1 MMALGDIL
9 AARADNARARGTVEA
24 GTLGTVTVEALPV
37 RELERLMRGADG
49 DRAVFYAACRELQG
63 AGAALLRAGKVYRP
77 DQVMALVSDA
87 EAAKA
92 AEAVR
97 ALSGWTGMDGGTVQR
112 TDFPAENTAGDSA
125 GAGKAADT
133 GASSEASD
141 GTASEAAAH
150 GTDTDKKA
158 AFPAVTSDRRTA
170 DIGRSRGQRFDCT
183 ADGTDEGAGAGEAA
197 DTGVSSEASDGT
209 AGEAAAHGTDTDKK
223 AAFPAVTSDGRTA
236 DNGRSRG
243 QRFDYTADGT
253 DEGAGGQASREA
265 EIRPAVVQVNAEV
278 RRDAVQKKTADAAFR
293 PDTVREKAGKN
304 AEIRHRSVHGEKAG
318 GQASCEFLAEYGEP
332 LPPDGKTQ
340 VLPEKS
346 PDAPQNVGVSDK
358 MDGSLQK
365 TEREFLSER
374 AAPERGYALGL
385 HESKSE
391 IDGRGGANLHESESE
406 NGAGSGNAL
415 HEGESE
421 IAETLHENKSEN
433 DAKGGKTLHE
443 SKSEVTGTLHETT
456 SELAERVARELLDGL
471 RRAAWVR

>member
-92 AEAVR
+92 AGAVR
-97 ALSGWTGMDGGTVQR
+97 ALSGWTGMDGGTAQR
-112 TDFPAENTAGDSA
+112 TDLPAGNTAGDSA

-133 GASSEASD
+133 GA
-141 GTASEAAAH
+141 
-150 GTDTDKKA
+150 
-158 AFPAVTSDRRTA
+158 
-170 DIGRSRGQRFDCT
+170 
-183 ADGTDEGAGAGEAA
+183 
-197 DTGVSSEASDGT
+197 SSEASDGT

-236 DNGRSRG
+236 DNGRSGDLRSEG
-243 QRFDYTADGT
+243 AGGA
-253 DEGAGGQASREA
+253 DEGAGGQDSHETDKEA

-278 RRDAVQKKTADAAFR
+278 RREAVQKKTADAAFR

-365 TEREFLSER
+365 TERDFLSER

-421 IAETLHENKSEN
+421 ITETLHETESEK
-433 DAKGGKTLHE
+433 DATGGDPLHE
-443 SKSEVTGTLHETT
+443 SKSEVTETLHETT

>member
-1 MMALGDIL
+1 MMALGEIL

-97 ALSGWTGMDGGTVQR
+97 ALSGWTGMDGGTAQR
-112 TDFPAENTAGDSA
+112 TDLPAGNTAGDSA
-125 GAGKAADT
+125 GAGGQD
-133 GASSEASD
+133 SHE
-141 GTASEAAAH
+141 
-150 GTDTDKKA
+150 TDKK
-158 AFPAVTSDRRTA
+158 
-170 DIGRSRGQRFDCT
+170 
-183 ADGTDEGAGAGEAA
+183 
-197 DTGVSSEASDGT
+197 
-209 AGEAAAHGTDTDKK
+209 
-223 AAFPAVTSDGRTA
+223 
-236 DNGRSRG
+236 
-243 QRFDYTADGT
+243 
-253 DEGAGGQASREA
+253 A

-278 RRDAVQKKTADAAFR
+278 RREAVQKKSADAAFR

-318 GQASCEFLAEYGEP
+318 GQASCEFLTEYGEP

-340 VLPEKS
+340 FLPEKS

-365 TEREFLSER
+365 TEREFLSEH

-406 NGAGSGNAL
+406 
-415 HEGESE
+415 
-421 IAETLHENKSEN
+421 ITETLHENKSEN
-433 DAKGGKTLHE
+433 DATGGDPLHE
-443 SKSEVTGTLHETT
+443 SKSEVTETLHETT

>member
-1 MMALGDIL
+1 MMALGEIL
-9 AARADNARARGTVEA
+9 AARADNARARGAVEA
-24 GTLGTVTVEALPV
+24 GRLGTVTVEALPV

-97 ALSGWTGMDGGTVQR
+97 ALSGWTETETNGKVAEVL
-112 TDFPAENTAGDSA
+112 PAENTDGDS
-125 GAGKAADT
+125 
-133 GASSEASD
+133 
-141 GTASEAAAH
+141 
-150 GTDTDKKA
+150 
-158 AFPAVTSDRRTA
+158 
-170 DIGRSRGQRFDCT
+170 
-183 ADGTDEGAGAGEAA
+183 AGAGEAA
-197 DTGVSSEASDGT
+197 DTSASSEASDGT

-236 DNGRSRG
+236 DNGRPRG
-243 QRFDYTADGT
+243 QRFDHTADGT
-253 DEGAGGQASREA
+253 DEGAGGQDSHETDRKA

-293 PDTVREKAGKN
+293 PDTVREKAEKN

-332 LPPDGKTQ
+332 LPLDGKTQ

-374 AAPERGYALGL
+374 AAPEDGYALGL

-415 HEGESE
+415 HEGASE
-421 IAETLHENKSEN
+421 ITKTLHETESEN
-433 DAKGGKTLHE
+433 DAAGGDPLHE
-443 SKSEVTGTLHETT
+443 SKSEITEMLHETT

>member
-1 MMALGDIL
+1 MMALGDVL

-97 ALSGWTGMDGGTVQR
+97 ALSGWTGMDGGTAQR
-112 TDFPAENTAGDSA
+112 TDLPAGNMAGDS
-125 GAGKAADT
+125 
-133 GASSEASD
+133 
-141 GTASEAAAH
+141 
-150 GTDTDKKA
+150 
-158 AFPAVTSDRRTA
+158 
-170 DIGRSRGQRFDCT
+170 
-183 ADGTDEGAGAGEAA
+183 AGAGEAA
-197 DTGVSSEASDGT
+197 DTGASSETSDGT
-209 AGEAAAHGTDTDKK
+209 AGEAAAHGADTDKK
-223 AAFPAVTSDGRTA
+223 AAFPAATSDRRA
-236 DNGRSRG
+236 PDNGRSRG
-243 QRFDYTADGT
+243 QRFDHTADGT
-253 DEGAGGQASREA
+253 DEGAGGQDSHETDKKA

-278 RRDAVQKKTADAAFR
+278 RRDAVQKKSADAAFR

-421 IAETLHENKSEN
+421 ITETLHENKSEN
-433 DAKGGKTLHE
+433 DAAGGDPLHE
-443 SKSEVTGTLHETT
+443 SKSEVTETLHETT

>member
-9 AARADNARARGTVEA
+9 AARADNARARGTVEVGA
-24 GTLGTVTVEALPV
+24 LGTVEVEALPI
-37 RELERLMRGADG
+37 RELERLWYGI
-49 DRAVFYAACRELQG
+49 DRDRVVFYAACRALQRE
-63 AGAALLRAGKVYRP
+63 GAALLRAGKVYRP

-97 ALSGWTGMDGGTVQR
+97 ALSGWTETETNGKVAEVS
-112 TDFPAENTAGDSA
+112 PAENTDGDSA

-141 GTASEAAAH
+141 GTAREAAAY
-150 GTDTDKKA
+150 
-158 AFPAVTSDRRTA
+158 
-170 DIGRSRGQRFDCT
+170 
-183 ADGTDEGAGAGEAA
+183 
-197 DTGVSSEASDGT
+197 
-209 AGEAAAHGTDTDKK
+209 GTDTDKK
-223 AAFPAVTSDGRTA
+223 AAFPAVTSDGHTA

-243 QRFDYTADGT
+243 QRFDHTADGT
-253 DEGAGGQASREA
+253 DEGAGGQDSHETDKEA

-278 RRDAVQKKTADAAFR
+278 RRDAVQKKTADAAFRPDTVREKTADAAIR

-374 AAPERGYALGL
+374 AAPEDGYALGL

-391 IDGRGGANLHESESE
+391 IDGQDGASLHEITSEDDAKGGKALHESKSE
-406 NGAGSGNAL
+406 Y
-415 HEGESE
+415 
-421 IAETLHENKSEN
+421 AETLHENKSEN
-433 DAKGGKTLHE
+433 DAAGGDPLHE
-443 SKSEVTGTLHETT
+443 SKSEVTETLHETT

>member
-97 ALSGWTGMDGGTVQR
+97 ALSGWTGMDGGTAQR
-112 TDFPAENTAGDSA
+112 TDFPAENADSA

-141 GTASEAAAH
+141 GTA
-150 GTDTDKKA
+150 
-158 AFPAVTSDRRTA
+158 
-170 DIGRSRGQRFDCT
+170 
-183 ADGTDEGAGAGEAA
+183 GE
-197 DTGVSSEASDGT
+197 V
-209 AGEAAAHGTDTDKK
+209 AAHGTDTDKK

-243 QRFDYTADGT
+243 QRFDHTADGT
-253 DEGAGGQASREA
+253 DEGAGGQDSHETDKEA

-278 RRDAVQKKTADAAFR
+278 RREAVQKKTADAAFR

-304 AEIRHRSVHGEKAG
+304 TEIRHRSVHGEKAG

-365 TEREFLSER
+365 TEREFLSEC

-421 IAETLHENKSEN
+421 ITE
-433 DAKGGKTLHE
+433 
-443 SKSEVTGTLHETT
+443 TLHETT

>member
-63 AGAALLRAGKVYRP
+63 TGAALLRAGKVYRP

-97 ALSGWTGMDGGTVQR
+97 ALSGWTETETNGKVAEVL
-112 TDFPAENTAGDSA
+112 PAENTDGDS
-125 GAGKAADT
+125 
-133 GASSEASD
+133 
-141 GTASEAAAH
+141 
-150 GTDTDKKA
+150 
-158 AFPAVTSDRRTA
+158 
-170 DIGRSRGQRFDCT
+170 
-183 ADGTDEGAGAGEAA
+183 AGAGEAA
-197 DTGVSSEASDGT
+197 DTGASSETSDGT

-243 QRFDYTADGT
+243 QRFDHTADGT
-253 DEGAGGQASREA
+253 DEGAGGQDSHETDKKA

-278 RRDAVQKKTADAAFR
+278 RREAVQKKTADAAFR

-332 LPPDGKTQ
+332 FPPDGKTQ

-374 AAPERGYALGL
+374 AAPEDGYALGL

-421 IAETLHENKSEN
+421 ITETLHETESEN
-433 DAKGGKTLHE
+433 DATGGNPLHE
-443 SKSEVTGTLHETT
+443 SKSEVTETLHETT

>member
-97 ALSGWTGMDGGTVQR
+97 ALSGWTETETNGKVAEVL
-112 TDFPAENTAGDSA
+112 PAENTDGDS
-125 GAGKAADT
+125 
-133 GASSEASD
+133 
-141 GTASEAAAH
+141 
-150 GTDTDKKA
+150 
-158 AFPAVTSDRRTA
+158 
-170 DIGRSRGQRFDCT
+170 
-183 ADGTDEGAGAGEAA
+183 AGAGEAA
-197 DTGVSSEASDGT
+197 DTGASSEASDGT

-236 DNGRSRG
+236 DNGRSGDLRSEG
-243 QRFDYTADGT
+243 AGGE
-253 DEGAGGQASREA
+253 DENAGGQASREADGA

-278 RRDAVQKKTADAAFR
+278 RREAVQKKTADAAFR

-391 IDGRGGANLHESESE
+391 IDGRGGASLHEITSEDDAKGGKALHESTSEYTETLHESESE

-415 HEGESE
+415 HE
-421 IAETLHENKSEN
+421 
-433 DAKGGKTLHE
+433 
-443 SKSEVTGTLHETT
+443 SKSEVTETLHETT

>member
-97 ALSGWTGMDGGTVQR
+97 ALSGWTGMDGGTAQR
-112 TDFPAENTAGDSA
+112 TDFPAENADSA
-125 GAGKAADT
+125 GAGDAADT
-133 GASSEASD
+133 GA
-141 GTASEAAAH
+141 
-150 GTDTDKKA
+150 
-158 AFPAVTSDRRTA
+158 
-170 DIGRSRGQRFDCT
+170 
-183 ADGTDEGAGAGEAA
+183 
-197 DTGVSSEASDGT
+197 SSEASDGT

-243 QRFDYTADGT
+243 QRFDHTADGT
-253 DEGAGGQASREA
+253 DEGAGGQDSHETDKKA

-374 AAPERGYALGL
+374 AAPEDGYALGL

-391 IDGRGGANLHESESE
+391 IDGRGRANLHESESE

-415 HEGESE
+415 HE
-421 IAETLHENKSEN
+421 
-433 DAKGGKTLHE
+433 
-443 SKSEVTGTLHETT
+443 SKSEVTETLHETT

>member
-49 DRAVFYAACRELQG
+49 DRAVFYVACRELQG

-92 AEAVR
+92 AEAVC
-97 ALSGWTGMDGGTVQR
+97 ALSGWTGMDGGTAQR
-112 TDFPAENTAGDSA
+112 TDFPAGNTAGDSA
-125 GAGKAADT
+125 GAGK
-133 GASSEASD
+133 
-141 GTASEAAAH
+141 
-150 GTDTDKKA
+150 
-158 AFPAVTSDRRTA
+158 
-170 DIGRSRGQRFDCT
+170 
-183 ADGTDEGAGAGEAA
+183 AA

-209 AGEAAAHGTDTDKK
+209 AGEAAAHGTDTNKK
-223 AAFPAVTSDGRTA
+223 AAFPAVTLDGRTA
-236 DNGRSRG
+236 DNGRSGDLRSEG
-243 QRFDYTADGT
+243 AGGAD
-253 DEGAGGQASREA
+253 EKAGGQASHETDKKA
-265 EIRPAVVQVNAEV
+265 EIRPAVVQENAEV
-278 RRDAVQKKTADAAFR
+278 RREAVQKKTADAAFR

-332 LPPDGKTQ
+332 LSPDGKTQ

-391 IDGRGGANLHESESE
+391 INGRDGASLHESESE

-421 IAETLHENKSEN
+421 ITKTLHETESEN
-433 DAKGGKTLHE
+433 GAGSGNALHE
-443 SKSEVTGTLHETT
+443 SKSEVTETLHETT

>member
-97 ALSGWTGMDGGTVQR
+97 ALSGWTETETNGKVAEVL
-112 TDFPAENTAGDSA
+112 PAENTDGDS
-125 GAGKAADT
+125 
-133 GASSEASD
+133 
-141 GTASEAAAH
+141 
-150 GTDTDKKA
+150 
-158 AFPAVTSDRRTA
+158 
-170 DIGRSRGQRFDCT
+170 
-183 ADGTDEGAGAGEAA
+183 AGAGEAA
-197 DTGVSSEASDGT
+197 DTGASSEASDGT

-243 QRFDYTADGT
+243 QRFDHTSDGT
-253 DEGAGGQASREA
+253 DEGAGGQDSHEA

-278 RRDAVQKKTADAAFR
+278 RREAVQKKTADAAFR

-374 AAPERGYALGL
+374 AAPEDGYALGL

-421 IAETLHENKSEN
+421 ITETLHETESEN
-433 DAKGGKTLHE
+433 DATGGDPLHE
-443 SKSEVTGTLHETT
+443 SKSEVTETLHETT

>member
-1 MMALGDIL
+1 MMTLGDIL

-97 ALSGWTGMDGGTVQR
+97 ALSGWTGMDGGTAQR
-112 TDFPAENTAGDSA
+112 TDFPAENADS
-125 GAGKAADT
+125 
-133 GASSEASD
+133 
-141 GTASEAAAH
+141 
-150 GTDTDKKA
+150 
-158 AFPAVTSDRRTA
+158 
-170 DIGRSRGQRFDCT
+170 
-183 ADGTDEGAGAGEAA
+183 AGAGEAA
-197 DTGVSSEASDGT
+197 DTGASSVTSDGT

-223 AAFPAVTSDGRTA
+223 A
-236 DNGRSRG
+236 
-243 QRFDYTADGT
+243 
-253 DEGAGGQASREA
+253 
-265 EIRPAVVQVNAEV
+265 EIRPAVVQINAEV
-278 RRDAVQKKTADAAFR
+278 RREAVQKKTADAAFR

-374 AAPERGYALGL
+374 AAPEDGYALGL

-421 IAETLHENKSEN
+421 IAETLHETESEN
-433 DAKGGKTLHE
+433 DAAGGDPLHE
-443 SKSEVTGTLHETT
+443 SKSEVTETLHETT

>member
-92 AEAVR
+92 AEAVC
-97 ALSGWTGMDGGTVQR
+97 ALSGWTGMDGGTAQR
-112 TDFPAENTAGDSA
+112 TDFPAGNTAGDSA
-125 GAGKAADT
+125 GAGK
-133 GASSEASD
+133 
-141 GTASEAAAH
+141 
-150 GTDTDKKA
+150 
-158 AFPAVTSDRRTA
+158 
-170 DIGRSRGQRFDCT
+170 
-183 ADGTDEGAGAGEAA
+183 AA

-209 AGEAAAHGTDTDKK
+209 AGEAAAHGTDTNKK
-223 AAFPAVTSDGRTA
+223 AAFPAVTLDGRTA
-236 DNGRSRG
+236 DNGRSGDLRS
-243 QRFDYTADGT
+243 
-253 DEGAGGQASREA
+253 EGAGGADEKAGGQTSHETDKKA
-265 EIRPAVVQVNAEV
+265 EIRPAVVQENAEV
-278 RRDAVQKKTADAAFR
+278 RREAVQKKTADAAFR

-332 LPPDGKTQ
+332 LSPDGKTQ

-391 IDGRGGANLHESESE
+391 INGRDGASLHESESE

-421 IAETLHENKSEN
+421 ITKTLHETESEN
-433 DAKGGKTLHE
+433 GAGSGNALHE
-443 SKSEVTGTLHETT
+443 SKSEVTETLHETT

>member
-9 AARADNARARGTVEA
+9 AARALSARARGTVEA

-97 ALSGWTGMDGGTVQR
+97 ALSGWTGIDGGTAQR
-112 TDFPAENTAGDSA
+112 TDLPAGNTAGDSA
-125 GAGKAADT
+125 GAGEAADT
-133 GASSEASD
+133 GA
-141 GTASEAAAH
+141 
-150 GTDTDKKA
+150 
-158 AFPAVTSDRRTA
+158 
-170 DIGRSRGQRFDCT
+170 
-183 ADGTDEGAGAGEAA
+183 
-197 DTGVSSEASDGT
+197 SSEASDGT

-223 AAFPAVTSDGRTA
+223 AAFPAVTTDRLAA
-236 DNGRSRG
+236 DNGRSGDLRSEG
-243 QRFDYTADGT
+243 AGDAD
-253 DEGAGGQASREA
+253 ENAGGQASREA

-278 RRDAVQKKTADAAFR
+278 RREAVQKKTADAAFR

-374 AAPERGYALGL
+374 AAPEDGYALGL

-421 IAETLHENKSEN
+421 ITETLHENKSEN
-433 DAKGGKTLHE
+433 DAAGGE
-443 SKSEVTGTLHETT
+443 TLHETT

>member
-24 GTLGTVTVEALPV
+24 GALGTVEVEALPI
-37 RELERLMRGADG
+37 RELERLWYGI
-49 DRAVFYAACRELQG
+49 DRDRVVFYAACRALQRE
-63 AGAALLRAGKVYRP
+63 GAALLRAGKVYRP
-77 DQVMALVSDA
+77 DEVMALVSDA

-97 ALSGWTGMDGGTVQR
+97 ALSGWTGKDGGTAQR
-112 TDFPAENTAGDSA
+112 TDFPAENADS
-125 GAGKAADT
+125 
-133 GASSEASD
+133 
-141 GTASEAAAH
+141 
-150 GTDTDKKA
+150 
-158 AFPAVTSDRRTA
+158 
-170 DIGRSRGQRFDCT
+170 
-183 ADGTDEGAGAGEAA
+183 AGAGEAA
-197 DTGVSSEASDGT
+197 DTGASSEASDGT

-243 QRFDYTADGT
+243 QRFDHTADGT
-253 DEGAGGQASREA
+253 DEGAGGQDSHETDKKA

-278 RRDAVQKKTADAAFR
+278 RREAVQKKSARTSFR

-304 AEIRHRSVHGEKAG
+304 AEIRHRSVHGEKTG

-332 LPPDGKTQ
+332 LPSDGKTQ

-374 AAPERGYALGL
+374 AAPEDGYALGL

-421 IAETLHENKSEN
+421 ITE
-433 DAKGGKTLHE
+433 
-443 SKSEVTGTLHETT
+443 TLHETT

>member
-92 AEAVR
+92 AEAVC
-97 ALSGWTGMDGGTVQR
+97 ALSGWTGMDGGTAQR
-112 TDFPAENTAGDSA
+112 TDFPAGNTAGDSA
-125 GAGKAADT
+125 GAGK
-133 GASSEASD
+133 
-141 GTASEAAAH
+141 
-150 GTDTDKKA
+150 
-158 AFPAVTSDRRTA
+158 
-170 DIGRSRGQRFDCT
+170 
-183 ADGTDEGAGAGEAA
+183 AA

-209 AGEAAAHGTDTDKK
+209 AGEAAAHGTDTNKK
-223 AAFPAVTSDGRTA
+223 AAFPAVTLDGRTA

-243 QRFDYTADGT
+243 QRFDHTADGT
-253 DEGAGGQASREA
+253 DEGAGGQDSHETDRKA

-332 LPPDGKTQ
+332 LSPDGKTQ

-391 IDGRGGANLHESESE
+391 INGRDGASLHESESE

-421 IAETLHENKSEN
+421 ITKTLHETESEN
-433 DAKGGKTLHE
+433 GAGSGNALHE
-443 SKSEVTGTLHETT
+443 SKSEVTETLHETT

>member
-9 AARADNARARGTVEA
+9 AARADNARARGTV
-24 GTLGTVTVEALPV
+24 TLDALSTVALEALPP
-37 RELERLMRGADG
+37 RALERLMRGADG

-97 ALSGWTGMDGGTVQR
+97 ALSGWTGMDGGTAQR
-112 TDFPAENTAGDSA
+112 TDFPAENADS
-125 GAGKAADT
+125 
-133 GASSEASD
+133 
-141 GTASEAAAH
+141 
-150 GTDTDKKA
+150 
-158 AFPAVTSDRRTA
+158 
-170 DIGRSRGQRFDCT
+170 
-183 ADGTDEGAGAGEAA
+183 AGAGEAA
-197 DTGVSSEASDGT
+197 DTGAS
-209 AGEAAAHGTDTDKK
+209 
-223 AAFPAVTSDGRTA
+223 AVTSDGRTA

-253 DEGAGGQASREA
+253 DEGAGGQDSHET

-278 RRDAVQKKTADAAFR
+278 RREAVQKKTADAAFR

-374 AAPERGYALGL
+374 AAPEDGYALGL

-421 IAETLHENKSEN
+421 ITETLHENKSEN
-433 DAKGGKTLHE
+433 DAAGGDPLHE
-443 SKSEVTGTLHETT
+443 SKSEVTETLHETT

>member
-97 ALSGWTGMDGGTVQR
+97 ALSGWTGMDGGTAQR
-112 TDFPAENTAGDSA
+112 TDLPAGNTAGDSA
-125 GAGKAADT
+125 GAGEAADT
-133 GASSEASD
+133 GA
-141 GTASEAAAH
+141 
-150 GTDTDKKA
+150 
-158 AFPAVTSDRRTA
+158 
-170 DIGRSRGQRFDCT
+170 
-183 ADGTDEGAGAGEAA
+183 
-197 DTGVSSEASDGT
+197 SSEASDGT

-236 DNGRSRG
+236 DNGRSGDLRSEG
-243 QRFDYTADGT
+243 AGGAD
-253 DEGAGGQASREA
+253 EKAGGQASREA
-265 EIRPAVVQVNAEV
+265 EIRPTVVQVNAKV

-358 MDGSLQK
+358 TDGSLQK

-421 IAETLHENKSEN
+421 NGVGSGNALHEGESEITETLHETESEK
-433 DAKGGKTLHE
+433 DAAGGDPLHE
-443 SKSEVTGTLHETT
+443 SKSEVTETLHETT

>member
-92 AEAVR
+92 AEAVC
-97 ALSGWTGMDGGTVQR
+97 ALSGWTGMDGGTAQR
-112 TDFPAENTAGDSA
+112 TDFPAGNTAGDSA
-125 GAGKAADT
+125 GAGK
-133 GASSEASD
+133 
-141 GTASEAAAH
+141 
-150 GTDTDKKA
+150 
-158 AFPAVTSDRRTA
+158 
-170 DIGRSRGQRFDCT
+170 
-183 ADGTDEGAGAGEAA
+183 AA

-209 AGEAAAHGTDTDKK
+209 AGEAAAHGTDTNKE
-223 AAFPAVTSDGRTA
+223 T
-236 DNGRSRG
+236 
-243 QRFDYTADGT
+243 
-253 DEGAGGQASREA
+253 

-278 RRDAVQKKTADAAFR
+278 RRDAVQKKSADAAFR

-406 NGAGSGNAL
+406 Y
-415 HEGESE
+415 
-421 IAETLHENKSEN
+421 AETLHETESEN
-433 DAKGGKTLHE
+433 DAAGGNPLHE
-443 SKSEVTGTLHETT
+443 SKSEVAETLHETT

>member
-1 MMALGDIL
+1 MMTLGDVL

-63 AGAALLRAGKVYRP
+63 AGAALLHAGKVYRP

-97 ALSGWTGMDGGTVQR
+97 ALSGWTGMDGGTAQR
-112 TDFPAENTAGDSA
+112 TDLPAGNTAGDSA
-125 GAGKAADT
+125 GAGEAADT
-133 GASSEASD
+133 GA
-141 GTASEAAAH
+141 
-150 GTDTDKKA
+150 
-158 AFPAVTSDRRTA
+158 
-170 DIGRSRGQRFDCT
+170 
-183 ADGTDEGAGAGEAA
+183 
-197 DTGVSSEASDGT
+197 SSEASDGT
-209 AGEAAAHGTDTDKK
+209 AGEAAAHGTDKK
-223 AAFPAVTSDGRTA
+223 AAFPAVTSDGRTL

-243 QRFDYTADGT
+243 QRFDHTADGT
-253 DEGAGGQASREA
+253 GEGAGGQDSHETDKKA

-391 IDGRGGANLHESESE
+391 IDGRGEANLHESESE

-421 IAETLHENKSEN
+421 ITETLHETESEN
-433 DAKGGKTLHE
+433 DATGGDPLHE
-443 SKSEVTGTLHETT
+443 SKSEVTEMLHETT

>member
-92 AEAVR
+92 AEAVC
-97 ALSGWTGMDGGTVQR
+97 ALSGWTGMDGGTAQR
-112 TDFPAENTAGDSA
+112 TDFPAGNTAGDSA
-125 GAGKAADT
+125 GAGK
-133 GASSEASD
+133 
-141 GTASEAAAH
+141 
-150 GTDTDKKA
+150 
-158 AFPAVTSDRRTA
+158 
-170 DIGRSRGQRFDCT
+170 
-183 ADGTDEGAGAGEAA
+183 AA

-209 AGEAAAHGTDTDKK
+209 AGEAAAHGTDTNKK
-223 AAFPAVTSDGRTA
+223 AAFPAVTLDGRTA
-236 DNGRSRG
+236 DNGRSGDLRSEG
-243 QRFDYTADGT
+243 AGGAD
-253 DEGAGGQASREA
+253 EKAGGQASHETDKKA
-265 EIRPAVVQVNAEV
+265 EIRPAVVQENAEV
-278 RRDAVQKKTADAAFR
+278 RREAVQKKTADAAFR

-332 LPPDGKTQ
+332 LSPDGKTQ

-391 IDGRGGANLHESESE
+391 INGRDGASLHESESE

-415 HEGESE
+415 HE
-421 IAETLHENKSEN
+421 
-433 DAKGGKTLHE
+433 
-443 SKSEVTGTLHETT
+443 SKSEVTETLHETT

>member
-97 ALSGWTGMDGGTVQR
+97 ALSGWTGMDGGTAQR
-112 TDFPAENTAGDSA
+112 TDLPAGNTAGDSA
-125 GAGKAADT
+125 GAGEAADT
-133 GASSEASD
+133 GA
-141 GTASEAAAH
+141 
-150 GTDTDKKA
+150 
-158 AFPAVTSDRRTA
+158 
-170 DIGRSRGQRFDCT
+170 
-183 ADGTDEGAGAGEAA
+183 
-197 DTGVSSEASDGT
+197 SSEASDGT

-223 AAFPAVTSDGRTA
+223 AAFPAETSDRRTA

-253 DEGAGGQASREA
+253 DEGAGGQDSHETDKKA

-278 RRDAVQKKTADAAFR
+278 RREAVQKKTVDAAFR

-421 IAETLHENKSEN
+421 ITETLHETESEN
-433 DAKGGKTLHE
+433 DATGGDPLHE
-443 SKSEVTGTLHETT
+443 SKSEVTETLHETT

>member
-9 AARADNARARGTVEA
+9 AARADNARARG
-24 GTLGTVTVEALPV
+24 TVEALPV

-97 ALSGWTGMDGGTVQR
+97 ALSGWTGMDGGTTQR
-112 TDFPAENTAGDSA
+112 TDLPAENADS
-125 GAGKAADT
+125 
-133 GASSEASD
+133 
-141 GTASEAAAH
+141 
-150 GTDTDKKA
+150 
-158 AFPAVTSDRRTA
+158 
-170 DIGRSRGQRFDCT
+170 
-183 ADGTDEGAGAGEAA
+183 AGAGEAA
-197 DTGVSSEASDGT
+197 DTGAFSEASDGT

-243 QRFDYTADGT
+243 QRFDHTADGT
-253 DEGAGGQASREA
+253 DEGAGGQDSHETDKKA

-278 RRDAVQKKTADAAFR
+278 RREAVQKKTADAAFR
-293 PDTVREKAGKN
+293 LDTVREKAGKN

-391 IDGRGGANLHESESE
+391 IT
-406 NGAGSGNAL
+406 
-415 HEGESE
+415 
-421 IAETLHENKSEN
+421 ETLHETESEN
-433 DAKGGKTLHE
+433 DAAGGDPLHE
-443 SKSEVTGTLHETT
+443 SKSEVTETLHETT

>member
-9 AARADNARARGTVEA
+9 AARADNARGTVEA

-97 ALSGWTGMDGGTVQR
+97 ALSGWTGMDGGTAQR
-112 TDFPAENTAGDSA
+112 TDLPAGNTAGDSA
-125 GAGKAADT
+125 GAGEAADT
-133 GASSEASD
+133 GA
-141 GTASEAAAH
+141 
-150 GTDTDKKA
+150 
-158 AFPAVTSDRRTA
+158 
-170 DIGRSRGQRFDCT
+170 
-183 ADGTDEGAGAGEAA
+183 
-197 DTGVSSEASDGT
+197 SSEASDGT

-223 AAFPAVTSDGRTA
+223 AAFPAEASDGRA
-236 DNGRSRG
+236 PDNGRSRG

-253 DEGAGGQASREA
+253 DEGAGGQDSHEADKEA

-278 RRDAVQKKTADAAFR
+278 RREAVQKKTADAAFR

-332 LPPDGKTQ
+332 FPPDGKTQ

-374 AAPERGYALGL
+374 AAPEDGYALGL

-391 IDGRGGANLHESESE
+391 IDGQDGASLHEITSED
-406 NGAGSGNAL
+406 
-415 HEGESE
+415 
-421 IAETLHENKSEN
+421 
-433 DAKGGKTLHE
+433 DAKGGKALHESKSEYAEALHETESENDAAGGDPLHE
-443 SKSEVTGTLHETT
+443 SKSEVTETLHETT

>member
-24 GTLGTVTVEALPV
+24 GTLGTVTIEALPV

-77 DQVMALVSDA
+77 DQVTALVSDA

-92 AEAVR
+92 ADAVR
-97 ALSGWTGMDGGTVQR
+97 ALSGWTETETNGKVAEVL
-112 TDFPAENTAGDSA
+112 PAENTDGDS
-125 GAGKAADT
+125 
-133 GASSEASD
+133 
-141 GTASEAAAH
+141 
-150 GTDTDKKA
+150 
-158 AFPAVTSDRRTA
+158 
-170 DIGRSRGQRFDCT
+170 
-183 ADGTDEGAGAGEAA
+183 AGAGEAA
-197 DTGVSSEASDGT
+197 DTSASSEASDGT
-209 AGEAAAHGTDTDKK
+209 AGEAAAHGTDKK

-243 QRFDYTADGT
+243 QRFDHTADGT
-253 DEGAGGQASREA
+253 DEGAGGQDSHETDKKA

-278 RRDAVQKKTADAAFR
+278 RREAVQKKTADAAFR

-365 TEREFLSER
+365 TERKFLSER
-374 AAPERGYALGL
+374 AAPKDGYALGL

-391 IDGRGGANLHESESE
+391 INGRGGANLHESESE

-415 HEGESE
+415 HETE
-421 IAETLHENKSEN
+421 SEN
-433 DAKGGKTLHE
+433 DAAGGDPLHE
-443 SKSEVTGTLHETT
+443 SKSEVTETLHETT

>member
-97 ALSGWTGMDGGTVQR
+97 ALSGWTGMDGGTAQR
-112 TDFPAENTAGDSA
+112 TDLPAGNTAGDSA
-125 GAGKAADT
+125 GAGEAADT
-133 GASSEASD
+133 GA
-141 GTASEAAAH
+141 
-150 GTDTDKKA
+150 
-158 AFPAVTSDRRTA
+158 
-170 DIGRSRGQRFDCT
+170 
-183 ADGTDEGAGAGEAA
+183 
-197 DTGVSSEASDGT
+197 SSEASDGT

-223 AAFPAVTSDGRTA
+223 AAFPAEASDGRA
-236 DNGRSRG
+236 PDNGRSRG

-253 DEGAGGQASREA
+253 DEGAGGQDSHEADKEA

-278 RRDAVQKKTADAAFR
+278 RREAVQKKTADAAFR

-358 MDGSLQK
+358 MDCSLQK

-421 IAETLHENKSEN
+421 ITETLHENKSEN
-433 DAKGGKTLHE
+433 DAAGGDPLHE
-443 SKSEVTGTLHETT
+443 SKSEVTETLHETT
-456 SELAERVARELLDGL
+456 SELAERVTRELLDGL

>member
-63 AGAALLRAGKVYRP
+63 AGAALLRTGKVYRP

-97 ALSGWTGMDGGTVQR
+97 ALSGWTETETNGKVAEVL
-112 TDFPAENTAGDSA
+112 PAE
-125 GAGKAADT
+125 
-133 GASSEASD
+133 
-141 GTASEAAAH
+141 
-150 GTDTDKKA
+150 DTDG
-158 AFPAVTSDRRTA
+158 D
-170 DIGRSRGQRFDCT
+170 
-183 ADGTDEGAGAGEAA
+183 GAGAGEAA
-197 DTGVSSEASDGT
+197 DTGASSEASDGT

-243 QRFDYTADGT
+243 QRFDHTADGT
-253 DEGAGGQASREA
+253 DEGAGGQDSHEADKEA

-278 RRDAVQKKTADAAFR
+278 RREAVQKKTADAAFR
-293 PDTVREKAGKN
+293 PDTVREKARKN

-374 AAPERGYALGL
+374 AAPEDGYALGL

-421 IAETLHENKSEN
+421 ITKTLHETESEN
-433 DAKGGKTLHE
+433 DAAGGNPQHE
-443 SKSEVTGTLHETT
+443 SKSEVTETLHETT

>member
-1 MMALGDIL
+1 MMALGEIL

-63 AGAALLRAGKVYRP
+63 AGAALLRAGKVHRP

-97 ALSGWTGMDGGTVQR
+97 ALSGWTETETNGKVAEVL
-112 TDFPAENTAGDSA
+112 PAENTDGDSA

-133 GASSEASD
+133 GA
-141 GTASEAAAH
+141 
-150 GTDTDKKA
+150 
-158 AFPAVTSDRRTA
+158 
-170 DIGRSRGQRFDCT
+170 
-183 ADGTDEGAGAGEAA
+183 
-197 DTGVSSEASDGT
+197 SSEASDGT

-223 AAFPAVTSDGRTA
+223 AAFPAVTSDRRAPDDGRP
-236 DNGRSRG
+236 RG

-253 DEGAGGQASREA
+253 DEGAGGQDSHETDKKA

-278 RRDAVQKKTADAAFR
+278 RREAVQKKSADAAFR

-346 PDAPQNVGVSDK
+346 PDAPQNVGVSDNSD
-358 MDGSLQK
+358 DGLRKTAEAFGSK
-365 TEREFLSER
+365 NDETERGAERDLHEDKSEI
-374 AAPERGYALGL
+374 AGTMHETKSESAPKSGESL
-385 HESKSE
+385 HESTSE
-391 IDGRGGANLHESESE
+391 Y
-406 NGAGSGNAL
+406 
-415 HEGESE
+415 
-421 IAETLHENKSEN
+421 AETLHETESEN
-433 DAKGGKTLHE
+433 DAAGGDPLHE
-443 SKSEVTGTLHETT
+443 SKSEVTETLHETT

>member
-97 ALSGWTGMDGGTVQR
+97 ALSGWTETETNGKVAEVL
-112 TDFPAENTAGDSA
+112 PAENTDGDSA
-125 GAGKAADT
+125 GAGEAADT
-133 GASSEASD
+133 GASSEASN
-141 GTASEAAAH
+141 
-150 GTDTDKKA
+150 
-158 AFPAVTSDRRTA
+158 
-170 DIGRSRGQRFDCT
+170 
-183 ADGTDEGAGAGEAA
+183 
-197 DTGVSSEASDGT
+197 GT

-243 QRFDYTADGT
+243 QRFDHTADGT
-253 DEGAGGQASREA
+253 DEGAGGQDSHEA
-265 EIRPAVVQVNAEV
+265 EIRPAVVQEKTEV
-278 RRDAVQKKTADAAFR
+278 RREAVQKKTTDAAIR
-293 PDTVREKAGKN
+293 PDTVREKAEKN

-332 LPPDGKTQ
+332 LPLDGKTQ

-374 AAPERGYALGL
+374 AAPEDGYALGL

-421 IAETLHENKSEN
+421 ITETLHENKSEN
-433 DAKGGKTLHE
+433 DAAGGDPLHE
-443 SKSEVTGTLHETT
+443 SKSEVTETLHETT

>member
-63 AGAALLRAGKVYRP
+63 TGAALLRAGKVYRP

-97 ALSGWTGMDGGTVQR
+97 ALSGWTETETNGKMAEVL
-112 TDFPAENTAGDSA
+112 PAENTDGDS
-125 GAGKAADT
+125 
-133 GASSEASD
+133 
-141 GTASEAAAH
+141 
-150 GTDTDKKA
+150 
-158 AFPAVTSDRRTA
+158 
-170 DIGRSRGQRFDCT
+170 
-183 ADGTDEGAGAGEAA
+183 AGAGEAA
-197 DTGVSSEASDGT
+197 DTGASSETSDGT

-243 QRFDYTADGT
+243 QRFDHTADGT
-253 DEGAGGQASREA
+253 DEGAGGQDSHETDKKA

-278 RRDAVQKKTADAAFR
+278 RREAVQKKTADAAIR
-293 PDTVREKAGKN
+293 PDTVREKAEKN

-332 LPPDGKTQ
+332 LPLDGKTQ

-365 TEREFLSER
+365 TERDFLSER
-374 AAPERGYALGL
+374 AAPEDGYALGL

-421 IAETLHENKSEN
+421 ITEP
-433 DAKGGKTLHE
+433 
-443 SKSEVTGTLHETT
+443 LHETT

>member
-1 MMALGDIL
+1 MMALGEIL

-63 AGAALLRAGKVYRP
+63 VGAALLRAGKVYRP
-77 DQVMALVSDA
+77 DEVTALVSDA

-97 ALSGWTGMDGGTVQR
+97 ALSGWTETETNGKAAEVL
-112 TDFPAENTAGDSA
+112 PAENTDGDS
-125 GAGKAADT
+125 
-133 GASSEASD
+133 
-141 GTASEAAAH
+141 
-150 GTDTDKKA
+150 
-158 AFPAVTSDRRTA
+158 
-170 DIGRSRGQRFDCT
+170 
-183 ADGTDEGAGAGEAA
+183 AGAGEAA
-197 DTGVSSEASDGT
+197 DTGASSEASDGT
-209 AGEAAAHGTDTDKK
+209 AGEAAAHGADTDKK
-223 AAFPAVTSDGRTA
+223 AAFPAVTSDGHTA

-243 QRFDYTADGT
+243 QRFDYTSDGT
-253 DEGAGGQASREA
+253 DEGAGGQDSHETDKKA

-278 RRDAVQKKTADAAFR
+278 RREAVQKKTADAAFR

-346 PDAPQNVGVSDK
+346 PNTPQNVGVSDK

-421 IAETLHENKSEN
+421 ITETLHENKSEN
-433 DAKGGKTLHE
+433 DAAGGNPLHE
-443 SKSEVTGTLHETT
+443 SKSEVTETLHESE

-471 RRAAWVR
+471 RRASWVR

>member
-1 MMALGDIL
+1 MMALGEIL
-9 AARADNARARGTVEA
+9 AARADNARAHGTVEA
-24 GTLGTVTVEALPV
+24 GTLGTVTVEALPP

-97 ALSGWTGMDGGTVQR
+97 ALSGWTETETNGKVAEVL
-112 TDFPAENTAGDSA
+112 PAENTDGDS
-125 GAGKAADT
+125 
-133 GASSEASD
+133 
-141 GTASEAAAH
+141 
-150 GTDTDKKA
+150 
-158 AFPAVTSDRRTA
+158 
-170 DIGRSRGQRFDCT
+170 
-183 ADGTDEGAGAGEAA
+183 AGAGEAA
-197 DTGVSSEASDGT
+197 DTGASSEASDGT

-223 AAFPAVTSDGRTA
+223 AAFPAVTSDGHTA
-236 DNGRSRG
+236 DNGRSGDLRS
-243 QRFDYTADGT
+243 
-253 DEGAGGQASREA
+253 EGAGGADKGAGGQDSHETDKKA

-278 RRDAVQKKTADAAFR
+278 RREAVQKKSADAAFR

-374 AAPERGYALGL
+374 AAPEDGYALGL

-391 IDGRGGANLHESESE
+391 IDGRGGADLHESESE

-421 IAETLHENKSEN
+421 
-433 DAKGGKTLHE
+433 
-443 SKSEVTGTLHETT
+443 VTKTLHETT

>member
-97 ALSGWTGMDGGTVQR
+97 ALSGWTGMDGGTAQR
-112 TDFPAENTAGDSA
+112 TDLPAGNTAGDSA
-125 GAGKAADT
+125 GAGEAADT
-133 GASSEASD
+133 GA
-141 GTASEAAAH
+141 
-150 GTDTDKKA
+150 
-158 AFPAVTSDRRTA
+158 
-170 DIGRSRGQRFDCT
+170 
-183 ADGTDEGAGAGEAA
+183 
-197 DTGVSSEASDGT
+197 SSEASDGT

-236 DNGRSRG
+236 DNGRSGDLRSEG
-243 QRFDYTADGT
+243 AGGAD
-253 DEGAGGQASREA
+253 ENAGGQASREADGA

-278 RRDAVQKKTADAAFR
+278 RREAVQKKTADAAFR
-293 PDTVREKAGKN
+293 PDTVREKAGKK

-358 MDGSLQK
+358 MDGSLEK

-374 AAPERGYALGL
+374 AAPEDGYALGL
-385 HESKSE
+385 HESK
-391 IDGRGGANLHESESE
+391 SE

-415 HEGESE
+415 HETESE
-421 IAETLHENKSEN
+421 ITETLHENKSEN
-433 DAKGGKTLHE
+433 DAAGGNPLHE
-443 SKSEVTGTLHETT
+443 SKSEVSETLHETT